1 MRAIAVRLFF
11 DHAKAEHG
19 RINTGLRQLMPT
31 RAVQPIFV
39 WSASSEALQAK
50 DGQIPDRG
58 SIIGPRL
65 VRRWL
70 AVTGVTFV
78 GQTS

>member
-1 MRAIAVRLFF
+1 VRAIAVRLFF

-50 DGQIPDRG
+50 
-58 SIIGPRL
+58 IGRFL
-65 VRRWL
+65 IAEASSGR
-70 AVTGVTFV
+70 A
-78 GQTS
+78 S